1 MKNRGLLLLWGMMS
15 VLGFLQVRGQEV
27 KSDHTVAEEW
37 MQVPA
42 SSATV
47 WQWFGWIEKQTG
59 LVLSYNAAQIDLEEV
74 CRVTRSGK
82 RTVQE
87 LLDEI
92 LSDYRVHIA
101 FVPPRKLVIQAQRIE
116 NYYVRGAVCE
126 EGSGER
132 LYGAVVTLEDKSGKQ
147 WNAISNDNGVFRL
160 YVPEGT
166 YTLKTSY
173 MGYTPQTRAVRV
185 SRDCFVRT
193 QLKPLLFE
201 IEEVT
206 VKSGKR
212 ENELTE
218 LTPSNLLS
226 FSGNDLFAQIWILPG
241 VTSSL
246 AGNNL
251 MVDGGGY
258 DENQLL
264 LDGIPIFHPGH
275 LNSLLPVFNGD
286 AVKNMVFHKG
296 FFPTRL
302 EGRISSVT
310 EVNLKEGNKE
320 EHVRTLTLDMPAA
333 SVMLEGPIL
342 KNKLSYMVSARRSW
356 LDFFDGLLSEENRLN
371 HSMYDY
377 NAKLSYSFSPVS
389 NLSFLAYGARDDY
402 HLPIKANGEDASV
415 LRWDNQAYQL
425 SYATQK
431 GNLGNTTSVFYSAH
445 TNRAYM
451 GEIGYEAES
460 YVHSGIK
467 SLNAATDFSY
477 AYENLYHARWGVKY
491 AYEIYD
497 LVSQREDL
505 AVRHEP
511 VSQVSV
517 YYDNLL
523 RISPEFSVQVGVH
536 GVGYYP
542 QHSRSY
548 YSIQPRLSVKYF
560 PSEENLLYVN
570 FSKMEQFYHFLRFD
584 SFALPTDFRMPSID
598 GFKPRSSE
606 HYEVGWKHFLEG
618 GQLELSA
625 FYKTR
630 RNVLALRPDAWLE
643 GEEWSQYLM
652 TGKGESYGVKGYF
665 YQRWKRWNLQL
676 SYAYSRSKEWFGEM
690 PERGKMPS
698 LYDVPHQLAG
708 AVSYQWTKRSS
719 LSVGG
724 MLRSGKVMQLDE
736 NFELLPAGEFR
747 KRREPLNYRVD
758 VGYSYRKSFGEKLFL
773 LRLGVYNL
781 VGNPSEED
789 ILNFYSVHWRS
800 NFLPY
805 GSVSFKF

>member
-92 LSDYRVHIA
+92 LSDYRVHTA

-116 NYYVRGAVCE
+116 NYYVRGTVCE

-173 MGYTPQTRAVRV
+173 MGYAPQSRAVRV

-201 IEEVT
+201 MEEVT

-302 EGRISSVT
+302 EGWISSVT

-356 LDFFDGLLSEENRLN
+356 LDFFDGLLSEDNRLN

-389 NLSFLAYGARDDY
+389 NLSFLTYGARDDY
-402 HLPIKANGEDASV
+402 HLPIKENGEDASV

-505 AVRHEP
+505 TVRHEP
-511 VSQVSV
+511 VSQVSL

-560 PSEENLLYVN
+560 PSEKNLLYVN

-630 RNVLALRPDAWLE
+630 RNVLALRPDTWLE
-643 GEEWSQYLM
+643 GEDWSQYLM

-708 AVSYQWTKRSS
+708 AVSYQWTQHSS

-736 NFELLPAGEFR
+736 NFELLPAEEFR
-747 KRREPLNYRVD
+747 KRREPLRYRVD